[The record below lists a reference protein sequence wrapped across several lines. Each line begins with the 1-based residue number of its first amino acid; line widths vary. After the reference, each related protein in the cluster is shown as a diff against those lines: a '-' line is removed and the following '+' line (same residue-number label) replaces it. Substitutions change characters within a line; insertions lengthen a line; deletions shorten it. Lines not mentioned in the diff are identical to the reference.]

1 MYLLPL
7 LLALL
12 LQDPQSPPGVT
23 VRPTID
29 ATAKAS
35 WDALAKATFAE
46 KPATAFD
53 LHFHLRVRPDE
64 IQSNDLTAHY
74 QFLSPGFVRAT
85 LESGRE
91 HLRGPKGDYLIDGEE
106 SFKLVGR
113 EAAEDK
119 KQIDEAVGVARNFL
133 ALTDPARLKPSS
145 ILPGASPEGLL
156 PLELHERARG
166 LNWINITT
174 DGFHLLSST
183 KELPPGARRTQQ
195 ALLGIS
201 GESPTLELA
210 VVLEET
216 FGADGIRVQE
226 PQHILLDLQATTP
239 LDSFQVPRHL
249 RVHQLVPKQPEAKQP
264 ETKQPETKQPETL
277 FRAKPTYE
285 LWLRGGTLRPEFGA
299 DAFLP

>member
-12 LQDPQSPPGVT
+12 IQDPQAPSEPA
-23 VRPTID
+23 VRPAFD

-46 KPATAFD
+46 KPVTAFD
-53 LHFHLRVRPDE
+53 LRFHLRIRPDE
-64 IQSNDLTAHY
+64 IQSNDLAAHY
-74 QFLSPGFVRAT
+74 QFLSPDFVRTT

-91 HLRGPKGDYLIDGEE
+91 HLRGPKGDYLIDGDE

-119 KQIDEAVGVARNFL
+119 KQIDESVGVARNFL

-156 PLELHERARG
+156 PPELHERARS
-166 LNWINITT
+166 LNWIRITT
-174 DGFHLLSST
+174 NGFHLLSST
-183 KELPPGARRTQQ
+183 KTLPEGARRTQQ

-201 GESPTLELA
+201 AESSTLELA

-216 FGADGIRVQE
+216 FGADGIRLQA
-226 PQHILLDLQATTP
+226 PQHILLDLRTTAV
-239 LDSFQVPRHL
+239 LDSFQVPHHL
-249 RVHQLVPKQPEAKQP
+249 RVHQLIPKNSTTQ
-264 ETKQPETKQPETL
+264 
-277 FRAKPTYE
+277 FRTKPTFE
-285 LWLRGGTLRPEFGA
+285 LWLRGGTLRPEFSA

>member
-7 LLALL
+7 LIALL
-12 LQDPQSPPGVT
+12 LQDPQSSSEAAAP
-23 VRPTID
+23 PTID
-29 ATAKAS
+29 AAAKAS

-53 LHFHLRVRPDE
+53 LHFHLRVRPDA

-74 QFLSPGFVRAT
+74 RFLSPGFVRAT

-145 ILPGASPEGLL
+145 VLLGASPEELL

-183 KELPPGARRTQQ
+183 KRLPPGARRTQQ

-201 GESPTLELA
+201 TESSTLELA

-216 FGADGIRVQE
+216 FGADGVRLKA
-226 PQHILLDLQATTP
+226 PQHILLDLRASTA
-239 LDSFQVPRHL
+239 LDGFQVPRHL
-249 RVHQLVPKQPEAKQP
+249 RVHQLTPVQSKMK
-264 ETKQPETKQPETL
+264 
-277 FRAKPTYE
+277 FRAKPTFE
-285 LWLRGGTLRPEFGA
+285 LWLRGGTLRPKFSA
-299 DAFLP
+299 DTFLP

>member
-12 LQDPQSPPGVT
+12 IQDPQTPSVPAA
-23 VRPTID
+23 RPAFD

-53 LHFHLRVRPDE
+53 LQFHLRVRPDE

-74 QFLSPGFVRAT
+74 RFLSPGFVRAT

-106 SFKLVGR
+106 SLKLVGR

-119 KQIDEAVGVARNFL
+119 KQIDETIGVARNFL

-145 ILPGASPEGLL
+145 VRPGASPEGLL
-156 PLELHERARG
+156 PVNLHERARD

-174 DGFHLLSST
+174 NGFHLLSST
-183 KELPPGARRTQQ
+183 EKLPEGARRTQQ

-201 GESPTLELA
+201 PESSTLQFA

-216 FGADGIRVQE
+216 FGADGVRLRA
-226 PQHILLDLQATTP
+226 PQHLLIDLRSTTA
-239 LDSFQVPRHL
+239 LDGFQVPRHL
-249 RVHQLVPKQPEAKQP
+249 RMHQLIPRQELAQQSP
-264 ETKQPETKQPETL
+264 TK
-277 FRAKPTYE
+277 FRAKPTFE
-285 LWLRGGTLRPEFGA
+285 LWLRGGSLRPRFSA
-299 DAFLP
+299 DDFLP

>member
-12 LQDPQSPPGVT
+12 LQDPQSPPEPAA
-23 VRPTID
+23 RPTID

-46 KPATAFD
+46 EPVTAFD

-74 QFLSPGFVRAT
+74 RFLSPGFVRAT

-91 HLRGPKGDYLIDGEE
+91 HLRGPKGDYLIDGDE

-119 KQIDEAVGVARNFL
+119 KQIDESVGVARNFL

-145 ILPGASPEGLL
+145 VLPGASPEGLL
-156 PLELHERARG
+156 PLMLHERAHA

-174 DGFHLLSST
+174 NGFHLLSST
-183 KELPPGARRTQQ
+183 KELPLGARRTQR

-201 GESPTLELA
+201 TETNTLDLA

-216 FGADGIRVQE
+216 FGADGVRLQA
-226 PQHILLDLQATTP
+226 PQHILLDLRATTA
-239 LDSFQVPRHL
+239 LDGFQVPRHL
-249 RVHQLVPKQPEAKQP
+249 RVHQLTPGQSK
-264 ETKQPETKQPETL
+264 TK
-277 FRAKPTYE
+277 FRDKPTFE
-285 LWLRGGTLRPEFGA
+285 LWLRGGTLRPVFNA